1 VFNEFLANDPGL
13 YKFLLPLCLGYVLL
27 QGLLIVVI
35 AKEIKQKNLIDEVRK
50 IHFVANVMFL
60 VFNSIL
66 TIPFFG
72 ISINVLYCNA

>member
-1 VFNEFLANDPGL
+1 MFNEFLATDPGL
-13 YKFLLPLCLGYVLL
+13 YTFLLPLCMGYVLL
-27 QGLLIVVI
+27 QGLLIAVI
-35 AKEIKQKNLIDEVRK
+35 AKEIREKNLIDEVRK
-50 IHFVANVMFL
+50 IHFVANLMFL

>member
-1 VFNEFLANDPGL
+1 VFNEFLATDPGL

-27 QGLLIVVI
+27 QGLLIAVI
-35 AKEIKQKNLIDEVRK
+35 AKEIREKNLIDEVRK
-50 IHFVANVMFL
+50 IHFVANLMFL